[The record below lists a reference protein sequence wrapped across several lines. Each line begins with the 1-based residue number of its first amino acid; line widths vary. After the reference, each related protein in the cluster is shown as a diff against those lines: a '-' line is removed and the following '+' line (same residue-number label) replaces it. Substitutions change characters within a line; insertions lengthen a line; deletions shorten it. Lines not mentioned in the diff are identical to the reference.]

1 MAAIGNS
8 FPSLIDHFKSVDKNG
23 NYLPTIEALTVLN
36 PIMRD
41 AYVEEAN
48 NGFSHLNV
56 TRTGLPQPTW
66 GKLYQG
72 IPQSKSTKQQV
83 EDTSG
88 FVESLATV
96 DTRLLNYKKNPAQA
110 RADEANAHR
119 EAMAQDVQTNFFYA
133 DTATTPER
141 FKGIAARYNSLA
153 PSADGKS
160 YVIDAGGTGV
170 DNTSIWLIGGG
181 RGKTGLFYP
190 EGSRAGII
198 REDKGEQ
205 RTTDDLGNPYYVK
218 EEYFRQ
224 DVGVTTGDYRYN
236 VRIANLDVSDL
247 RAGNVDIYALLRKAM
262 YRVHSTYD
270 GAMADAY
277 LASGGANGARSVIYL
292 NRDVMEALDAQ
303 TTNDNKV
310 ELRPADLEGKMIETY
325 RRLPIR
331 MTDAIINAEARV
343 Q

>member
-1 MAAIGNS
+1 MATIGNS
-8 FPSLIDHFKSVDKNG
+8 FPSLIDHFKSVDSAG
-23 NYLPTIEALTVLN
+23 NYLPTIETLTAIN

-48 NGFSHLNV
+48 QGFKHLNV
-56 TRTGLPQPTW
+56 IRTGLPTPTW

-133 DTATTPER
+133 DTSTTPER
-141 FKGIAARYNSLA
+141 FKGLGARYNTIA
-153 PSADGKS
+153 NTQVVDG
-160 YVIDAGGTGV
+160 GGTGS
-170 DNTSIWLIGGG
+170 DNTSIWMVTWG

-190 EGSRAGII
+190 EGSKAGII

-224 DVGVTTGDYRYN
+224 DVGVTTGDWRFN
-236 VRIANLDVSDL
+236 VRIANVDVSDL
-247 RAGNVDIYALLRKAM
+247 QAGTVDIYKLLRKGL
-262 YRVHSTYD
+262 YKLQSTYD
-270 GAMADAY
+270 GDMAENF
-277 LASGGANGARSVIYL
+277 LRTGGSEGGRTVIYL
-292 NRDVMEALDAQ
+292 NRTVMEALDTQA
-303 TTNDNKV
+303 TNDAKL

-343 Q
+343 V